1 MNNGP
6 QYFAVA
12 LDRISIINKVRITK
26 RIQLVQCVRSDWEK
40 LGPKFALYYDN
51 MNFERMLCPA
61 SQ

>member
-6 QYFAVA
+6 QYFTVA

-26 RIQLVQCVRSDWEK
+26 RILLVQCVRSDWEK
-40 LGPKFALYYDN
+40 LGPNSALYYDN
-51 MNFERMLCPA
+51 MNFQRMLCTA